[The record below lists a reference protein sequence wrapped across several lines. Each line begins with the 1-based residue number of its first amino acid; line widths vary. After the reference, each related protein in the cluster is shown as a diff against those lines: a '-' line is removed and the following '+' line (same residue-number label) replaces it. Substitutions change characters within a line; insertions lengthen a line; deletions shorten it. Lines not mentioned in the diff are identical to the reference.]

1 MNSRLSMMWFQIDEI
16 TEQAIIVLFL
26 KEFSSITT
34 FVFIVWCQPAM
45 DMLTE
50 LTAGTAVTVRIVQ

>member
-1 MNSRLSMMWFQIDEI
+1 MMWFQIDEI

-50 LTAGTAVTVRIVQ
+50 LTAGTAVTVRIIQ